1 MSGVAVSGLEVRLR
15 DETRIVHE
23 IGFTIQPGKVLGLVG
38 ESGSGKSTIAK
49 ALLGYAAPGAR
60 ISAGSVIIDG
70 EDILAL
76 SEAEKRSRRGR
87 LVSYVPQDAGISLNP
102 GLPIGLQLT
111 ERLVTGEHAQSKAEA
126 AVRVASILDAVRLPS
141 DRGFLARYPSELSGG
156 QLQRVGLAIAVVGRP
171 KLLVL
176 DEPTTALDTGTRNEV
191 LKLVSGLSEE
201 LQLCSVYVSHDL
213 GVVASVAQDVMVLY
227 AGRMMEYARSTQIF
241 QAPRHPYTR
250 ALLKAVPS
258 TLERKHLQG
267 IPGTTPDL
275 RSRSGGCTFATR
287 CSLSDQH
294 CREREP
300 LLTQDAQ
307 SQVRCHKPDVVP
319 PAAGVVPLP
328 VRRVRSEKI
337 FFIENLRVRYGEREV
352 LRNVSLDV
360 AAGDCLALVGES
372 GSGKSTLARCVIG
385 LHSDYD
391 GALRFQGATLPLAA
405 GDRDRDTHRKIQYIF
420 QDPYAS
426 LNPRRTVGE
435 SIAVAVRHF
444 FPGEGKSVSDTVASA
459 LLRAGLAPEMM
470 TRYPA
475 ELSGGE
481 RQRVAIARAL
491 VCKPELLVC
500 DEPTSALDVSVQ
512 ASVIELLRSLMAE
525 GLAMLFV
532 THDLAVVRSIA
543 DRVAVLHGGS
553 VEECAATDTLFS
565 SPGAAYSR
573 ELLKNALNIETTAG
587 VR

>member
-15 DETRIVHE
+15 DEARIVHE

-76 SEAEKRSRRGR
+76 SEGEKRSRRGR

-126 AVRVASILDAVRLPS
+126 AGRVAGILDAVRLPS
-141 DRGFLARYPSELSGG
+141 DRGFLTRYPSELSGG

-191 LKLVSGLSEE
+191 LKLVSGLSKE

-213 GVVASVAQDVMVLY
+213 GVIASVAQDVMVLY

-241 QAPRHPYTR
+241 RAPRHPYTR
-250 ALLKAVPS
+250 SLLKAVPS

-287 CSLSDQH
+287 CSMSDQH
-294 CREREP
+294 CRGREP

-319 PAAGVVPLP
+319 PATGVVPLP

-337 FFIENLRVRYGEREV
+337 FSIENLRVRYGEREV

-360 AAGDCLALVGES
+360 AAGECLALVGES

-512 ASVIELLRSLMAE
+512 ASVIELLRSLMAD

-543 DRVAVLHGGS
+543 DRVAVLHGRS